1 LQLGVELLRDLR
13 SCDEL
18 RAGELAA
25 TTPRPESL
33 EADGAQLASDAER
46 TEPGT
51 GRLRPS
57 QRGPAQGGA
66 CGSIGA
72 PPSRRG
78 AASRTS
84 LCDESK
90 GGGARR
96 ASGGARGAGALHRRG
111 RGSPSDRG
119 GRVPWGIAGASSQ
132 DKGEEVSLNEPRC
145 QAMRRPA
152 ACSAPTLGDSPLS
165 DGPRPARP
173 CDAGRGGTLGIPA
186 GCNWF
191 LKEEVATLQKELAAL
206 VLDMG
211 ESDDNRS
218 DAESCCSVITLPAPA
233 ADDPPGSDRE
243 DLAGCGAS
251 SVGCESL
258 FDATEDEMLL
268 APAWPWPPEAS
279 LAELIVES
287 GSEAQVGA
295 GLVLA
300 EAARINALT
309 SKNPCTRALIAHL
322 SDASTA
328 DPAVGDL
335 AADCEPADGDDSR
348 SIASTVAFD
357 CVGYTHQAES
367 EIATTLSDEK
377 VISAVMMALPLSDWS
392 AVARICK
399 SVAVRVTTNAAPVD
413 SPCSARLARPC
424 DAGPRSADVAQS
436 RTSRARGAFA
446 TSEIRDQLGRRP
458 RDRPGARIAA
468 VRTTRLRARSRQ
480 SQCLTAHAISAARL
494 AISRATARL

>member
-1 LQLGVELLRDLR
+1 
-13 SCDEL
+13 
-18 RAGELAA
+18 
-25 TTPRPESL
+25 
-33 EADGAQLASDAER
+33 
-46 TEPGT
+46 
-51 GRLRPS
+51 
-57 QRGPAQGGA
+57 
-66 CGSIGA
+66 
-72 PPSRRG
+72 
-78 AASRTS
+78 
-84 LCDESK
+84 
-90 GGGARR
+90 
-96 ASGGARGAGALHRRG
+96 
-111 RGSPSDRG
+111 
-119 GRVPWGIAGASSQ
+119 
-132 DKGEEVSLNEPRC
+132 
-145 QAMRRPA
+145 MRRPA

-367 EIATTLSDEK
+367 EIATTLSNEK

-413 SPCSARLARPC
+413 LPCSARLARPC
-424 DAGPRSADVAQS
+424 DAGPRSADVGAVEDLASWLEATVEQAGYRPLGAALAGS
-436 RTSRARGAFA
+436 VAIADARTALHIARCLARTGTLDASDCA
-446 TSEIRDQLGRRP
+446 ALLRDS
-458 RDRPGARIAA
+458 
-468 VRTTRLRARSRQ
+468 RLR
-480 SQCLTAHAISAARL
+480 LISVLEAADSGVAL
-494 AISRATARL
+494 PG